1 MQVLTRGEVLRRIVG
16 RTNLE
21 EFSDRVLD
29 SFWDSPEFQRLHP
42 PREEVR
48 LWVRWNLDLVVR
60 WLIDGSAPTG
70 AELEV
75 FREQARTRAAEG
87 FPPDIVPANFRRGA
101 RFAWG
106 ALLDA
111 ATEEERPALLE
122 SADLLFD
129 YVDRVSRIFSDVYT
143 AAAKSN
149 PIGAQESAARALL
162 ARIERDEPPLPEDH
176 QRAERIGFELSRA
189 SRPFATAAPG
199 QSAEHH
205 AELAA
210 RLRHRG
216 ALSASEGRRV
226 IGLSNRRVPWGALG
240 VHVSAILAE
249 GPPAVGVER
258 GRALDELR
266 AVVEAAISRGHVGEV
281 AVGDYLPELLLRRSP
296 RIASEIAARIYGPLG
311 AELAQTLDLLIEHS
325 FERGSTAAALPVH
338 RNTLRDRINR
348 ISELTGVDLDGVD
361 GRTLAW
367 LAWLQRQSSSAR
379 PAAVSSLPRAVL
391 RVD

>member
-129 YVDRVSRIFSDVYT
+129 YVDRV
-143 AAAKSN
+143 
-149 PIGAQESAARALL
+149 
-162 ARIERDEPPLPEDH
+162 
-176 QRAERIGFELSRA
+176 
-189 SRPFATAAPG
+189 
-199 QSAEHH
+199 
-205 AELAA
+205 
-210 RLRHRG
+210 
-216 ALSASEGRRV
+216 
-226 IGLSNRRVPWGALG
+226 
-240 VHVSAILAE
+240 
-249 GPPAVGVER
+249 
-258 GRALDELR
+258 
-266 AVVEAAISRGHVGEV
+266 
-281 AVGDYLPELLLRRSP
+281 
-296 RIASEIAARIYGPLG
+296 
-311 AELAQTLDLLIEHS
+311 
-325 FERGSTAAALPVH
+325 
-338 RNTLRDRINR
+338 
-348 ISELTGVDLDGVD
+348 
-361 GRTLAW
+361 
-367 LAWLQRQSSSAR
+367 
-379 PAAVSSLPRAVL
+379 
-391 RVD
+391 